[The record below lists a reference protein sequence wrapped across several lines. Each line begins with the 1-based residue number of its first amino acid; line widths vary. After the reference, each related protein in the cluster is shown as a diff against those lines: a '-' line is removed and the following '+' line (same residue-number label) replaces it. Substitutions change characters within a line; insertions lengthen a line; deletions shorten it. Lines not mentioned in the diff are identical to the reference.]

1 MDKKTIDLYMGEHTE
16 DPGKTSED
24 DLSEVIPIKEPDVD
38 GYSLPFLKWSMGF
51 RCAFKC
57 FFVLSCFGVNSLQV
71 CLEKQVGE
79 VCHCG
84 S

>member
-16 DPGKTSED
+16 DPGKTSEND
-24 DLSEVIPIKEPDVD
+24 VSEVIHVKEPDMD
-38 GYSLPFLKWSMGF
+38 GLLPALLEVVSGVFLS
-51 RCAFKC
+51 

-79 VCHCG
+79 VC
-84 S
+84 

>member
-38 GYSLPFLKWSMGF
+38 GLLPALEVINGF
-51 RCAFKC
+51 
-57 FFVLSCFGVNSLQV
+57 QV
-71 CLEKQVGE
+71 CF
-79 VCHCG
+79 
-84 S
+84 